1 MYANLMTKK
10 IVMTKTEAK
19 AAGKPNT
26 TEYNALLD
34 LMKNFPG
41 FQMEIVKSTA
51 KKVDRFKGLN
61 YDYMEDYIKKHPLEV
76 DVEMDDG
83 KTEAKSALE
92 VFYGL
97 RGLDKDGKKVG
108 MAASATYGEIKMWFL
123 TQFPEIE
130 KMGEN
135 VDKIIDAA
143 RKARADKKNAA

>member
-26 TEYNALLD
+26 EEYNTLLD

-51 KKVDRFKGLN
+51 KKVDRFKGLD
-61 YDYMEDYIKKHPLEV
+61 YDYMENYIKSHNSELLEI
-76 DVEMDDG
+76 
-83 KTEAKSALE
+83 
-92 VFYGL
+92 FYEL
-97 RGLDKDGKKVG
+97 RGLDEDGKKVG

-130 KMGEN
+130 KMGES

>member
-41 FQMEIVKSTA
+41 FQIEIVKSTA
-51 KKVDRFKGLN
+51 KKVDRFKGLD
-61 YDYMEDYIKKHPLEV
+61 YDYMENYIKKHPLEV

-83 KTEAKSALE
+83 ETETKPIME
-92 VFYGL
+92 VFYEL
-97 RGLDKDGKKVG
+97 RGLDKDGKKVS

-123 TQFPEIE
+123 TQYPEIE
-130 KMGEN
+130 KTGEN
-135 VDKIIDAA
+135 VDKILAFT
-143 RKARADKKNAA
+143 RKVRDEKKNAG